1 MPELVDQLI
10 ERAALELQAASGGA
24 ALCRITASGSP
35 GSRVKWAEGQ
45 WAALHKL
52 SRSIAS
58 GTDDPQSCARTL
70 LDQWEGDLDR
80 WRENSGSSWIPYCE
94 GGVSGLR
101 AFIEMTGNTHSL

>member
-24 ALCRITASGSP
+24 ALCRMTASGSP
-35 GSRVKWAEGQ
+35 GNRVKWAEGQ

-52 SRSIAS
+52 SRSIRS
-58 GTDDPQSCARTL
+58 GTGDPQSCARTL

-80 WRENSGSSWIPYCE
+80 WRENPGSSWIPYCE
-94 GGVSGLR
+94 GGVSGIR
-101 AFIEMTGNTHSL
+101 EFIDKTRKAHLL